1 MDSAPSLIF
10 RDYLTRQP
18 IDIHTSRAQ
27 NCDPMV
33 TVEDGSVG
41 SRFKRVFVP
50 NLQGK
55 LQLVSGKAGEVIQLG
70 LEERGFRMQRLQ
82 GRIGRHLLLPSTLRL
97 LATETSSS
105 RFSRPNSPA
114 PAPRLRAAPLPRL
127 ER

>member
-18 IDIHTSRAQ
+18 IDIHTSRPQ

-41 SRFKRVFVP
+41 SRFKRVFVS

-70 LEERGFRMQRLQ
+70 LDEGGLRMQRLQ
-82 GRIGRHLLLPSTLRL
+82 GGIGRHLALPSLLRL
-97 LATETSSS
+97 
-105 RFSRPNSPA
+105 FSI
-114 PAPRLRAAPLPRL
+114 
-127 ER
+127 